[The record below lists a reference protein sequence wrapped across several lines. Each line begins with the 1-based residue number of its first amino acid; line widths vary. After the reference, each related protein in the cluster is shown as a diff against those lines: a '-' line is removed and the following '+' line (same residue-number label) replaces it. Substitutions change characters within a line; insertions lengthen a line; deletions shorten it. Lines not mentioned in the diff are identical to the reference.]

1 MTTRDRGLRGM
12 CRVEIAWPP
21 EQIVA
26 NTKLALIWRAQLR
39 AEKANHPTPT
49 TTIDVAAPAKTGGTE
64 RQRRIEFAK
73 GIARLELGRAYWDEK
88 LHRDAAKKKQNGL
101 ARAAPKISARK
112 TER

>member
-1 MTTRDRGLRGM
+1 MTTRDRGLRHT
-12 CRVEIAWPP
+12 RHVKIEYPS
-21 EQIVA
+21 EQVVA
-26 NTKLALIWRAQLR
+26 DTKLALIWQAQFR

-49 TTIDVAAPAKTGGTE
+49 TTIDVAARAKPGGTE

-88 LHRDAAKKKQNGL
+88 LHRDAAKKQSGL
-101 ARAAPKISARK
+101 VRAVPGKSARK